1 MTGKDKVEIGVNKLK
16 TSLGALL
23 LITSGIVPFYFIDPD
38 NLTSQEIIFLPI
50 GIFMVYCSYR
60 YFIRRLLM
68 GPIITLTKESMTVKD
83 EDRVNIYR
91 WSTLKKVKVE
101 VMTEKNTEGNDVSH
115 TMLTVWTRTN
125 NKSDEFH
132 ISDLE
137 LDSDEI
143 RALINDYNQRYCQ

>member
-1 MTGKDKVEIGVNKLK
+1 
-16 TSLGALL
+16 
-23 LITSGIVPFYFIDPD
+23 
-38 NLTSQEIIFLPI
+38 
-50 GIFMVYCSYR
+50 
-60 YFIRRLLM
+60 M